1 MEHRETAGRRIY
13 RQGRDKD
20 MTAKFF
26 IITAAVMACVT
37 IISAGLAIEGFKKV
51 GATQA
56 RLDEAVR
63 TAAEAK
69 DLLVACE
76 NRIRDAEARCAKV
89 RETEAQT
96 VRDMERKRDEF
107 NQNFDAIRAE
117 AGSIDSG
124 QLDDGVRQCAID
136 AYRAAVCAD
145 PDADNPQMPAAD
157 GTGTP

>member
-1 MEHRETAGRRIY
+1 
-13 RQGRDKD
+13 

-26 IITAAVMACVT
+26 IIAAAVMACVT
-37 IISAGLAIEGFKKV
+37 ILSAGFAIEGFKKA

-76 NRIRDAEARCAKV
+76 KRIRDTEARCAKA
-89 RETEAQT
+89 REIEAQT
-96 VRDMERKRDEF
+96 VREMEKKRDEF
-107 NQNFDAIRAE
+107 NQNFDTIRAD

-124 QLDDGVRQCAID
+124 LLDDGVRQCALD

-145 PDADNPQMPAAD
+145 PDTDRSPMPAAD